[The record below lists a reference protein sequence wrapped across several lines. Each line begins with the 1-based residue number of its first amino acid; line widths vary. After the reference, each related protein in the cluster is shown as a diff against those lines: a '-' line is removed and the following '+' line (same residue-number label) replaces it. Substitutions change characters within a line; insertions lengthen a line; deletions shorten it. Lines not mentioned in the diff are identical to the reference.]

1 MKKEVTIHFV
11 FLIAFLILVS
21 VLKGWI
27 ETTYWPFW
35 LGMVLGTIL
44 PDLDHLVYV
53 YFLEPNDLTSQRVT
67 YSISKKEIFKSAALL
82 YDTRRER
89 VKLIFHTAWF
99 QILFLILAIFVS
111 TSSASVIGFG
121 IVLAFSIHL
130 LVDQL
135 LDLIDTKNLDSWF
148 KGFLII
154 QMNIKRY
161 WAYFAIASLLTIFCL
176 IVF

>member
-1 MKKEVTIHFV
+1 MKRDVLIHFI
-11 FLIAFLILVS
+11 FLIAFNVLIS

-27 ETTYWPFW
+27 DISYWPFW
-35 LGMVLGTIL
+35 LGMILGTIL

-67 YSISKKEIFKSAALL
+67 YSISKKEIFKSVALL

-89 VKLIFHTAWF
+89 LKLIFHTAWF

-121 IVLAFSIHL
+121 IVFAFSIHL

-135 LDLIDTKNLDSWF
+135 LDLLEVQNLDSWF
-148 KGFLII
+148 KGFLNI
-154 QMNIKRY
+154 QMNTNRY
-161 WAYFAIASLLTIFCL
+161 WAYFGLILFVTVLCVFIF
-176 IVF
+176 